1 MKIQFN
7 DPATDFS
14 NGLLVIKAYH
24 QDFLKRGEGLLQ
36 LLQNIQQQGINEALA
51 YQCVEAYWHYNV
63 ANHLHHRDEEEGVFP
78 MMLGKSMLT
87 DGMMERLLL
96 DHEEIEKAW
105 VKLSNFLAKPDQI
118 ENSDYVLHLA
128 EEFERLQ
135 REHLNREDEDFAPR
149 VKEFL
154 TEAQLQ
160 TLGDTLWQLRHSND
174 KSGQKNH

>member
-14 NGLLVIKAYH
+14 NGLFVIKAYH
-24 QDFLKRGEGLLQ
+24 EDFLRRGDALLQ
-36 LLQNIQQQGINEALA
+36 LIQNIQQYGIDEQLA
-51 YQCVEAYWHYNV
+51 GQCVETYWHYNV

-78 MMLGKSMLT
+78 LMLGLSALT

-105 VKLSNFLAKPDQI
+105 TKLANFLAKPETI
-118 ENSDYVLHLA
+118 ENADYLLHLA

-149 VKEFL
+149 VKEL
-154 TEAQLQ
+154 LSEQQLQ
-160 TLGDTLWQLRHSND
+160 QLGDKLWQLR
-174 KSGQKNH
+174 

>member
-14 NGLLVIKAYH
+14 NGLFVIKAYH
-24 QDFLKRGEGLLQ
+24 EDFLRRGKALLKLIQ
-36 LLQNIQQQGINEALA
+36 TIQQHGIDEQLA
-51 YQCVEAYWHYNV
+51 GQCVETFWHYNV
-63 ANHLHHRDEEEGVFP
+63 ANLLHHRDEEAGVFP
-78 MMLGKSMLT
+78 LMLGLSALT

-105 VKLSNFLAKPDQI
+105 AKLANFLSHPERIDNA
-118 ENSDYVLHLA
+118 DYLLHVA

-149 VKEFL
+149 VKEL
-154 TEAQLQ
+154 LSEEQLQ
-160 TLGDTLWQLRHSND
+160 ALGSTLWRIRHPAD
-174 KSGQKNH
+174 EKNTVS